1 MKKTVQLYV
10 LPLVFL
16 CLFALPI
23 LVDAQSSPIGGDPGQ
38 STSRIGGDP
47 GTPTSPTK
55 LINPIFTAD
64 LTQLVARILAVL
76 VNILL
81 PIAVLFLVWAGFKFV
96 TAGGN
101 SEKVKEARQM
111 FLWTVTG
118 IALILGARLLGEIL
132 SSTVKSITG

>member
-81 PIAVLFLVWAGFKFV
+81 PIAVLFLVWAGF
-96 TAGGN
+96 N